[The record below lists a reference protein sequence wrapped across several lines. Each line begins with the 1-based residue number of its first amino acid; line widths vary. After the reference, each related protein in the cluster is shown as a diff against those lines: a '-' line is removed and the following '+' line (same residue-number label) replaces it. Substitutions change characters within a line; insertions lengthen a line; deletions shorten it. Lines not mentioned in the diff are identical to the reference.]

1 MSIQTS
7 PFTTRAYAKLNLALA
22 VGAPVDAPGS
32 PHHGY
37 HPICSYMHAID
48 LFDELRIERLGMGE
62 QSRFD
67 LAWADA
73 GGQVRPIEWP
83 IEQDLVYRAHG
94 ALEACAGRSLPCAI
108 TLAKHIPAGG
118 GLGGGSSDAASV
130 LMGLDR
136 VFGLGL
142 GREALLAIAMT
153 LGSDIGY
160 FIDETDPPRPAIV
173 SGFGERI
180 ERAGSS
186 HAGTEVT
193 LVLPPVGCATGAVY
207 RAFDSGLPGT
217 VDVAGGRRLVDS
229 PVLEDDLLFND
240 LASSAVEVQPLVGEL
255 IETLGE
261 ALGHRV
267 HVTGSGST
275 LFVLGRV
282 DEDQIHEVAPD
293 CRVVC
298 TRLI

>member
-7 PFTTRAYAKLNLALA
+7 PFTTRACAKLNLALS
-22 VGAPVDAPGS
+22 VGAPVDACGS

-37 HPICSYMHAID
+37 HPICSYMHTID
-48 LFDELRIERLGMGE
+48 LSDAVTIERLGEGDA
-62 QSRFD
+62 SRFD
-67 LAWADA
+67 LAWADQGTQTLA
-73 GGQVRPIEWP
+73 IDWP
-83 IEQDLVYRAHG
+83 IEEDLVYRAH
-94 ALEACAGRSLPCAI
+94 AAMEAHAGRTLPCVI
-108 TLAKHIPAGG
+108 TLRKRIPAGG

-142 GREALLAIAMT
+142 GPCGLLPIAMT

-160 FIDETDPPRPAIV
+160 FIDEADPPRPAIV
-173 SGFGERI
+173 SGFGEQI
-180 ERAGSS
+180 ERVVGS

-193 LVLPPVGCATGAVY
+193 LILPPFGCATGPVY
-207 RAFDSGLPGT
+207 HAFDSGTPGR
-217 VDVAGGRRLVDS
+217 VDVDGVRRLVDA
-229 PVLEDDLLFND
+229 PVLADDLLFND
-240 LASSAVEVQPLVGEL
+240 LSSSAVGVQPGLGVL
-255 IETLGE
+255 IDQMNAVLGC
-261 ALGHRV
+261 RV

-275 LFVLGRV
+275 LFVLGRF
-282 DEDQIHEVAPD
+282 ETARIHEVAPD